1 MANGLNSLTK
11 GYFMKANEFAH
22 FEKELLE
29 FARGVE
35 KSSKSFFKIF
45 YIISKIILS
54 LVKAPVLKKQ
64 ISPGRFEDF
73 ESRNN
78 HIPKIPGSLD

>member
-1 MANGLNSLTK
+1 
-11 GYFMKANEFAH
+11 MKANEFAH

-29 FARGVE
+29 FVRGIE

-73 ESRNN
+73 EIRNN
-78 HIPKIPGSLD
+78 YIPKIPGLLD